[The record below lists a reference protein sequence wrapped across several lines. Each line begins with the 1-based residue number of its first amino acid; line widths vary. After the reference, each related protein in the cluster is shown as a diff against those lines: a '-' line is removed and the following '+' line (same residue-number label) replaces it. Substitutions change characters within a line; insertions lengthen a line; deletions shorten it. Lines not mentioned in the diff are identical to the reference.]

1 MVYCAATSD
10 DALDHYER
18 HAEGG
23 AYPAMRSDAV
33 AELRLVL
40 PNDHSL
46 FDAFSSVA
54 EPLLLQA
61 HAYRA
66 ETKVLAELRDTLL
79 GPLLSGEL
87 TIKAA
92 EKAVGAAL

>member
-1 MVYCAATSD
+1 
-10 DALDHYER
+10 L
-18 HAEGG
+18 
-23 AYPAMRSDAV
+23 
-33 AELRLVL
+33 
-40 PNDHSL
+40 L

-54 EPLLLQA
+54 EPLLQQA

-79 GPLLSGEL
+79 GPLVSGEL

-92 EKAVGAAL
+92 AKAVGAAL